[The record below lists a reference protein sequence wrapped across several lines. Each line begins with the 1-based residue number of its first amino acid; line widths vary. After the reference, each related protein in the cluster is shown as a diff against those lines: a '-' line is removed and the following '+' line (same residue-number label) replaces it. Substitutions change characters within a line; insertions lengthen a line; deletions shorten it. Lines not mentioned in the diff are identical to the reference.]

1 MPTPLSSSRRV
12 AAAGACLAAAIL
24 AGCASAPRPVAPR
37 PVGIACASLTPPA
50 FAARAVALMRENG
63 WTVREADSTRGLARA
78 TRGPILSGL
87 GENLV
92 SDGPYL
98 FSTQHDGR
106 DARVTAQ
113 VFETHN
119 HHVIPVENLGDRSNE
134 ADLRNVRPLL
144 DGLRAACGAPTSGRT
159 PTGPR
164 APTLPPPGDG
174 RPR

>member
-1 MPTPLSSSRRV
+1 MPTPPSSSRRA
-12 AAAGACLAAAIL
+12 AAAGACLAAAAL
-24 AGCASAPRPVAPR
+24 AGCATAPRAVAPR
-37 PVGIACASLTPPA
+37 PLGIACAALAPPA
-50 FAARAVALMRENG
+50 FAARAAALMRETG
-63 WTVREADSTRGLARA
+63 WTVREADSTRGVVRA

-87 GENLV
+87 GENLI

-98 FSTQHDGR
+98 VSTQHDGR
-106 DARVTAQ
+106 EARVTAQ
-113 VFETHN
+113 VFETHD
-119 HHVIPVENLGDRSNE
+119 HHVIPVENLSDRSSE

-159 PTGPR
+159 PAGPR

>member
-1 MPTPLSSSRRV
+1 M
-12 AAAGACLAAAIL
+12 
-24 AGCASAPRPVAPR
+24 
-37 PVGIACASLTPPA
+37 
-50 FAARAVALMRENG
+50 
-63 WTVREADSTRGLARA
+63 
-78 TRGPILSGL
+78 
-87 GENLV
+87 
-92 SDGPYL
+92 
-98 FSTQHDGR
+98 
-106 DARVTAQ
+106 
-113 VFETHN
+113 FETHN